1 MRRSLLALAL
11 ATTAAWPVAA
21 QTSRPFSIDDLLGH
35 EDIGTTR
42 ISPDGAWVAIEHR
55 RPYNQAGSYDL
66 STMVSAMLTDLE
78 VHRVAQDQA
87 PIRLASPSNEAG
99 HLSGPFSPDGARMV
113 VFRVTADD
121 LQLGVLTLATG
132 EILWTPFTP
141 EMIQFGQS
149 VAWRS
154 PTELVFIARPR
165 HDPPVAMRVGFKV
178 QKRVERLWRTAA
190 SGHGASAVYI
200 PSGETRQSRTQAE
213 PSTLVVLDILARTPR
228 LLARGEWFDLR
239 LSPDGRQ
246 AALLEDAEDLQP
258 RPDRPVRVGDPIR
271 RGRLSLVALDSGVV
285 RAPLPDQDLAM
296 YLMTWSPASDAFIVF
311 GRPLGGDFDKDGR
324 FWTVSSNG
332 RARALDLGPLT
343 PWVQRTWD
351 GVAIPLASWDG
362 RQPIIQARTA
372 DGVRVWAR
380 PVSAS
385 SALVPVR
392 EPSERIVELNGRAAI
407 QRADGVYGFTPDSP
421 LLARGQLRDQGQIAD
436 MGNPVRW
443 NPSPQDMGARTLVD
457 QACLSRLNGTPA
469 CLTPMEPDEVVLAAS
484 PDADFLVT
492 RQTKQGG
499 SEVRLRSAEG
509 IKPLIALNK
518 GWSDIDWGRIVP
530 VPHPGPAGEPLTSWL
545 LLPPGAAPGARLPVV
560 VEVYP
565 GTAPRSAPS
574 ALLPGGT
581 RLQNNP
587 AVIAA
592 AGYAVLIV
600 SLPLAPGES
609 RPAAGIADRI
619 LVAVDAA
626 GDLGL
631 VDPGRVALIGHSF
644 GGYGVLSAVAQSD
657 RFSAVIASNGYPDL
671 SLSMQLPP
679 FYRVAPEEGVPI
691 GRMVGWGETGQASIG
706 DFAAAPEAYVETSPL
721 YQAEA
726 IRTPALLIESDL
738 DTQRMST
745 LFSALYRRN
754 REAGLLT
761 YFGEGHTYA
770 SPGNLRDLHARILDW
785 LARYLGPPT
794 PLDPITPM
802 SGPGLEHPEQKR
814 TIAVSAPHQP
824 MR

>member
-21 QTSRPFSIDDLLGH
+21 QTHRPFSIDDLLAH

-42 ISPDGAWVAIEHR
+42 ISPDGAWVAIEHQ
-55 RPYNQAGSYDL
+55 RPYDQAGSYDL
-66 STMVSAMLTDLE
+66 STMVNAMLTDLE
-78 VHRVAQDQA
+78 IHRVAQDQA
-87 PIRLASPSNEAG
+87 PIRLASPSHEAG
-99 HLSGPFSPDGARMV
+99 HLSGPFSPDGARMA

-121 LQLGVLTLATG
+121 LQLGVLTLSTG
-132 EILWTPFTP
+132 ETTWFPFTP
-141 EMIQFGQS
+141 ELSQFGQT
-149 VAWRS
+149 VVWRS
-154 PTELVFIARPR
+154 PTELVFVARRR

-178 QKRVERLWRTAA
+178 QKRVEQLWRTAA
-190 SGHGASAVYI
+190 SGHGSSAVYI
-200 PSGETRQSRTQAE
+200 PSGQTRQSRTRAE
-213 PSTLVVLDILARTPR
+213 PSTLVVLDVRTGTPR

-271 RGRLSLVALDSGVV
+271 RRRLSLVELDSGLV
-285 RAPLPDQDLAM
+285 RDPLPDQDLAM
-296 YLMTWSPASDAFIVF
+296 YLMTWSSTSDALIVF
-311 GRPLGGDFDKDGR
+311 GRPPGGDFDEDGR
-324 FWTVSSNG
+324 FWTVSANG
-332 RARALDLGPLT
+332 RASPLDLRPLT
-343 PWVQRTWD
+343 AWVQRTWD
-351 GVAIPLASWDG
+351 GVAIPLASWNG
-362 RQPIIQARTA
+362 RQPVFQARTA
-372 DGVRVWAR
+372 DGARVWAS
-380 PVSAS
+380 PGSTS
-385 SALVPVR
+385 SDLVPVR
-392 EPSERIVELNGRAAI
+392 QPSERIVELKGRAAI
-407 QRADGVYGFTPDSP
+407 QRADGLYDFTPDSP

-443 NPSPQDMGARTLVD
+443 NPSPRDMGARTLVD
-457 QACLSRLNGTPA
+457 QNCLSRPARTPA
-469 CLTPMEPDEVVLAAS
+469 CLAPMDTEEVVLAAS

-492 RQTKQGG
+492 RLTKQGAG
-499 SEVRLRSAEG
+499 EVRLRSTEG
-509 IKPLIALNK
+509 VRPLVALNK
-518 GWSDIDWGRIVP
+518 GWADIDWGRIVP
-530 VPHPGPAGEPLTSWL
+530 VPHPGPAGEALTSWL
-545 LLPPGAAPGARLPVV
+545 LLPPGAHPGARLPVV

-600 SLPLAPGES
+600 SLPLAPGEN

-631 VDPGRVALIGHSF
+631 VDPGRIALIGHSF

-679 FYRVAPEEGVPI
+679 FFRVAPEEGVPVGQMI
-691 GRMVGWGETGQASIG
+691 GWGETGQASIG
-706 DFAAAPEAYVETSPL
+706 DFAATPQAYVEASPL
-721 YQAEA
+721 YHVEA
-726 IRTPALLIESDL
+726 IRTPTLLIESDL
-738 DTQRMST
+738 DTSRMGS
-745 LFSALYRRN
+745 LFGALYRRN

-770 SPGNLRDLHARILDW
+770 SPGNLRDLHTRILDW
-785 LARYLGPPT
+785 LGRYLGP
-794 PLDPITPM
+794 
-802 SGPGLEHPEQKR
+802 H
-814 TIAVSAPHQP
+814 
-824 MR
+824 